1 MNERKK
7 TERKNRRLQEVSEKF
22 DRDHA
27 LVIVLQD
34 DHDRDLENM
43 KGEFPLKI
51 EIILIVILDLL
62 VINILAAVEVIDHDL
77 DQMIVTTAAD
87 QDDPDLDPDLV
98 IEAEEEVTSPA
109 SVPQETAMDTE
120 NVIVNEIAIVI
131 QDHTK
136 DVRDHDHGR
145 IHSEDLVKK
154 LIKQNYWP

>member
-22 DRDHA
+22 DPDHA

-87 QDDPDLDPDLV
+87 QDDPDLDPDLLEV
-98 IEAEEEVTSPA
+98 IGRGKEKDHDQENAETIQEVC
-109 SVPQETAMDTE
+109 
-120 NVIVNEIAIVI
+120 IVI
-131 QDHTK
+131 
-136 DVRDHDHGR
+136 
-145 IHSEDLVKK
+145 
-154 LIKQNYWP
+154 